1 MENMEWKYMM
11 SCGHNSNT
19 KKCPHKCPKS
29 KILIDFEAEQ
39 EAEPTKVEALLQQI
53 DDLEPEEKVEL
64 LEALFIEMSDE
75 ESDEDQ
81 GESE

>member
-29 KILIDFEAEQ
+29 KVLIDFEKEAE
-39 EAEPTKVEALLQQI
+39 ETKEPTKVELILIQI
-53 DDLEPEEKVEL
+53 DALDDEEKVEL
-64 LEALFIEMSDE
+64 LEALFVEM
-75 ESDEDQ
+75 SDEDQ